1 MRSFV
6 LMRPEGIAEPAP
18 EDWRLLPDGFSRM
31 AFLFPG
37 PWLILHGLWAWGVIA
52 LVLPWV
58 VAGFLPADDGTKGV
72 AFLLVS
78 LAVAVIAGLEGRGRV
93 IERLARK
100 GHRTVGVIE
109 ARTREEAEDK
119 LAMAATWTPAL
130 GRSAEAATAIA
141 PGGAA
146 GAVSRPSWRHPGYRR
161 PVVADAEPSRAS
173 LMPLGGR

>member
-6 LMRPEGIAEPAP
+6 LMRPEGAAEPAP
-18 EDWRLLPDGFSRM
+18 EDWRLMPDGFSRM

-37 PWLILHGLWAWGVIA
+37 PWLLVHGLWVWGVVA
-52 LVLPWV
+52 LAAPWV
-58 VAGFLPADDGTKGV
+58 VAGFLPADEGTRGI

-78 LAVAVIAGLEGRGRV
+78 LAVAVMAGLEGRGRV

-119 LAMAATWTPAL
+119 LAAVATWAPA
-130 GRSAEAATAIA
+130 RDEPTEAVVSSEAAAGTA
-141 PGGAA
+141 
-146 GAVSRPSWRHPGYRR
+146 SRPSWRHPGYRR
-161 PVVADAEPSRAS
+161 PVVVDAAPSRAS
-173 LMPLGGR
+173 LLPLGGR